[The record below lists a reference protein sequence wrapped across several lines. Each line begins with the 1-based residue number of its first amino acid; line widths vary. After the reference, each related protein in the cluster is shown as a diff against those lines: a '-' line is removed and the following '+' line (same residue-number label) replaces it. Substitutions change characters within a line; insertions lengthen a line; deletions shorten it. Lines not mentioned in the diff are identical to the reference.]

1 MALLTHWLPYSE
13 VMTKLHPP
21 HPTSTLLCAS
31 DMAALIWQ
39 HYMPLHHP
47 VLEGG
52 MQQKWQPWLGYVP
65 LHTSAL
71 HGWWKAVNARHG
83 SHDQATCF
91 TTLWCQRVGYCNAR
105 FGSHDQATC
114 FTTLWGQR
122 VGYWAMPDLAVM
134 TRQHVSP
141 HSGAKG
147 WDTEQCQ
154 IWQSWSGN
162 MFHHPQRCTEVGRL
176 CMLALSILR
185 MSLQRLDCPH
195 NVLNV
200 AKLHCRKRGHSP
212 KNVTWFTRP

>member
-52 MQQKWQPWLGYVP
+52 MKQKWQPWLSYVP

-91 TTLWCQRVGYCNAR
+91 STLWRR
-105 FGSHDQATC
+105 
-114 FTTLWGQR
+114 R
-122 VGYWAMPDLAVM
+122 VGYWTMPDLAVM
-134 TRQHVSP
+134 IRQHVSP
-141 HSGAKG
+141 HSGAIG
-147 WDTEQCQ
+147 WNTEQCQ

-162 MFHHPQRCTEVGRL
+162 MSLHPQCCMEVGRL
-176 CMLALSILR
+176 CMPALSILR
-185 MSLQRLDCPH
+185 MSLQPLGCPH

-200 AKLHCRKRGHSP
+200 AKLHCRKRGRSP
-212 KNVTWFTRP
+212 KNVMWFTRP